1 MRRMLASA
9 SWCPA
14 SGGTLHMPRPAAPSP
29 PSFHPSTLRMASLLL
44 DEQPNDAP
52 GTSKAQST
60 PQGSPPPSPRVPNA
74 AEDYLSKEGRWEDN
88 KPYMQ

>member
-1 MRRMLASA
+1 
-9 SWCPA
+9 
-14 SGGTLHMPRPAAPSP
+14 
-29 PSFHPSTLRMASLLL
+29 MASLLL